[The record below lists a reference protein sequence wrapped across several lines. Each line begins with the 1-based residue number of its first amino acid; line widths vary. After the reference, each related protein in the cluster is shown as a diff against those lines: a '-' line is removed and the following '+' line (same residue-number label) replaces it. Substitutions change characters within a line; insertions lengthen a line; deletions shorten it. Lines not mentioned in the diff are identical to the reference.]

1 MSKRTPSAQRD
12 LELVE
17 EALSHDL
24 LAAETPID
32 IVREQLRAAGADPE
46 RIRYEAAVL
55 VERELRNLDQKP
67 TPAAHRLRRSPAVTF
82 GRMNKEQL
90 VRHVNALR
98 ANLGTDGVVRSR
110 LSDSPPE
117 VVTEDELRTLLEEF
131 ESLFEEGDEDE
142 KK

>member
-1 MSKRTPSAQRD
+1 MSNRSPSRQRD
-12 LELVE
+12 LELLE
-17 EALSHDL
+17 EALSQDL

-32 IVREQLRAAGADPE
+32 IIREQLCAAGADLE
-46 RIRYEAAVL
+46 RIRHEATVL

-67 TPAAHRLRRSPAVTF
+67 TPTAHRLRRSPAVTF

-98 ANLGTDGVVRSR
+98 ANPANDGVVRSR

-131 ESLFEEGDEDE
+131 ESLFEEGDDDE